1 MNNIS
6 GFSNAFLANTQ
17 FSTSDPAT
25 GSDPAASDEQ
35 SNAFGDVLAGLSQQG
50 DNQRASSGV
59 PNTSGWRGLGGGDM
73 FSGGGDSSS
82 DQDNSFGDGG
92 SLNEATTDEKSAQ
105 ARARG
110 QNPAQLL
117 SGRKLVNS
125 EAQSASLYGT
135 QMKGGNSAAPGLATP
150 LNAGAQTRTL
160 SGAAIGGAAAS
171 LISRLAGA
179 EVNADLPASPAGS
192 TSPTSKNP
200 SNIASKSSAQSPAA
214 PQLPAKTP
222 ANVQAPALL
231 ASQQQQ
237 AAAAGTNIGKSVRPD
252 SRGSLILPDIGEG
265 ATQTTASSSTASTDR
280 RRRAESDTGQ
290 TPAAPNVDAQT
301 AGAAMAMAAVAP
313 AAPFAVSNP
322 GSQASAA
329 STHGLP
335 GANVDPAKA
344 TLAALDAQPEEEEDH
359 EHLAAPIKVDAVSHT
374 THFAPV
380 AWLSPAQQ
388 VVNAVSSTL
397 PAESASEVED
407 GASTPTNP
415 TLSVDLNSLAAT
427 ARPSS
432 SSLKT
437 LDLQLDPQDLGAVSI
452 RLNLSATGLTVEV
465 QASQAATAD
474 LLEKDRRTLTDGL
487 NGAGY
492 AVSGVEISFA
502 PSSGTATG
510 FTDQGLAQNS
520 SGQSLGS
527 DSQGNGGSQTQDGS
541 ASDSFSRQN
550 SKQDGHGTPEM
561 ARSAAQRSAG
571 SGLYI

>member
-35 SNAFGDVLAGLSQQG
+35 SNAFGDVLAGLSQRG
-50 DNQRASSGV
+50 DNQQTSSSA
-59 PNTSGWRGLGGGDM
+59 PNASGWRGLGGDM
-73 FSGGGDSSS
+73 FSGGGNGSS
-82 DQDNSFGDGG
+82 DQDNSFGAGG
-92 SLNEATTDEKSAQ
+92 SLSEATTDEKSAQ
-105 ARARG
+105 TRAFR
-110 QNPAQLL
+110 QNSAQSLSDGKLANNEAQLIPPY
-117 SGRKLVNS
+117 
-125 EAQSASLYGT
+125 SA
-135 QMKGGNSAAPGLATP
+135 QMKGGNSALSGLATP
-150 LNAGAQTRTL
+150 LNAGAQMRSS
-160 SGAAIGGAAAS
+160 SGAAIGDAAAS
-171 LISRLAGA
+171 LISRQAGA
-179 EVNADLPASPAGS
+179 EDDADIPASPVGS

-200 SNIASKSSAQSPAA
+200 NNIVSKSSAQPAAA
-214 PQLPAKTP
+214 PQPPAKTP
-222 ANVQAPALL
+222 ANVQVPALL
-231 ASQQQQ
+231 ASQQRQ
-237 AAAAGTNIGKSVRPD
+237 AAAAAGANTAKSERPD
-252 SRGSLILPDIGEG
+252 SPSSLMAPDIGEG
-265 ATQTTASSSTASTDR
+265 STQTAASSSPASTDR
-280 RRRAESDTGQ
+280 RRHAESDTQ

-301 AGAAMAMAAVAP
+301 AGAAMAMAAVVP
-313 AAPFAVSNP
+313 AVPFAVSNP

-329 STHGLP
+329 SAHGLP

-344 TLAALDAQPEEEEDH
+344 TLAGLDAETTEEDH

-380 AWLSPAQQ
+380 AWLSPSQQ
-388 VVNAVSSTL
+388 VVNAVSSAL
-397 PAESASEVED
+397 PPESASEVEG
-407 GASTPTNP
+407 GASTPTNSAS
-415 TLSVDLNSLAAT
+415 SVDLNTLAAT

-465 QASQAATAD
+465 QASQVATAD
-474 LLEKDRRTLTDGL
+474 LLEKDRRALTDGL

-510 FTDQGLAQNS
+510 FTDQGLGQNS

-527 DSQGNGGSQTQDGS
+527 DSQGNGGSQTQDG

>member
-6 GFSNAFLANTQ
+6 GFSNAFLANAQ

-25 GSDPAASDEQ
+25 GSDPASDEQ
-35 SNAFGDVLAGLSQQG
+35 SNAFGDVLAGLSQRG
-50 DNQRASSGV
+50 DNQQASSSA
-59 PNTSGWRGLGGGDM
+59 PNASGWKVRGGDM
-73 FSGGGDSSS
+73 FSGSAGSS
-82 DQDNSFGDGG
+82 DRDNSFGAGG
-92 SLNEATTDEKSAQ
+92 SFSEATADEKSAQ
-105 ARARG
+105 TRAFR
-110 QNPAQLL
+110 QNSAQSL
-117 SGRKLVNS
+117 SGGKLANS
-125 EAQSASLYGT
+125 EAQLIPSYST
-135 QMKGGNSAAPGLATP
+135 QMKGGNSALPGLATRP
-150 LNAGAQTRTL
+150 NAGAQTRT
-160 SGAAIGGAAAS
+160 SGAVIGDAAAS
-171 LISRLAGA
+171 LISRQAGA
-179 EVNADLPASPAGS
+179 EDNADLPTSPVGS
-192 TSPTSKNP
+192 TSQTSKNP
-200 SNIASKSSAQSPAA
+200 SNIVSKSSAQPAA
-214 PQLPAKTP
+214 APHPPAKTL

-231 ASQQQQ
+231 AGQQRQ
-237 AAAAGTNIGKSVRPD
+237 AAAAAGANTGKSERPD
-252 SRGSLILPDIGEG
+252 SHGSLMAPGIGDG
-265 ATQTTASSSTASTDR
+265 AAQTATSSSPASTDR
-280 RRRAESDTGQ
+280 RRRAESDTQ

-301 AGAAMAMAAVAP
+301 AGAAMAMAAVVP
-313 AAPFAVSNP
+313 AAPFAISNP

-329 STHGLP
+329 SAHGLP

-344 TLAALDAQPEEEEDH
+344 TLAALDAEPMEEDH
-359 EHLAAPIKVDAVSHT
+359 EHLAASIKVDAISHT

-380 AWLSPAQQ
+380 AWLSPSQQ
-388 VVNAVSSTL
+388 VVNAVSSAL
-397 PAESASEVED
+397 PSESASEVEG
-407 GASTPTNP
+407 GASTPTNS
-415 TLSVDLNSLAAT
+415 TSSVDLNSLAAT

-474 LLEKDRRTLTDGL
+474 LLEKDRRALTDGL

-502 PSSGTATG
+502 PSNGTGTG
-510 FTDQGLAQNS
+510 FTDQGLGQNS

-527 DSQGNGGSQTQDGS
+527 DSQGNGGSQTQDGG
-541 ASDSFSRQN
+541 AGNSFSRQN

>member
-6 GFSNAFLANTQ
+6 GFSNAFLANAQ

-25 GSDPAASDEQ
+25 GNDPVSDEQ
-35 SNAFGDVLAGLSQQG
+35 SNAFGDVLAGLSQRG
-50 DNQRASSGV
+50 DNQQASSRA
-59 PNTSGWRGLGGGDM
+59 PNASGWKVRGGDM
-73 FSGGGDSSS
+73 FSGSDGSS
-82 DQDNSFGDGG
+82 DRDNSFGAGG
-92 SLNEATTDEKSAQ
+92 SFSEATADEKSAQ
-105 ARARG
+105 TRAFR
-110 QNPAQLL
+110 QNPAQSL
-117 SGRKLVNS
+117 SDGKLANN
-125 EAQSASLYGT
+125 EAQLIPPYSA
-135 QMKGGNSAAPGLATP
+135 QMKGGNSALPGLATRP
-150 LNAGAQTRTL
+150 NAGAQTRT

-171 LISRLAGA
+171 LISRQAGA
-179 EVNADLPASPAGS
+179 EDNADLPTSPVGS
-192 TSPTSKNP
+192 TSQTSKNP
-200 SNIASKSSAQSPAA
+200 SNIVSKSSAQPAA
-214 PQLPAKTP
+214 APHPPAKTL

-231 ASQQQQ
+231 ASQQRQ
-237 AAAAGTNIGKSVRPD
+237 AAAAAGANTGKSERPD
-252 SRGSLILPDIGEG
+252 SHGSLMAPGIGDG
-265 ATQTTASSSTASTDR
+265 AAQTATSSSPASTDR
-280 RRRAESDTGQ
+280 RRRAESDTQ

-301 AGAAMAMAAVAP
+301 AGAAMAMAAVVP
-313 AAPFAVSNP
+313 AAPFAISNP
-322 GSQASAA
+322 SSQASAA
-329 STHGLP
+329 SAHGLP

-344 TLAALDAQPEEEEDH
+344 TLAALDAEPMEEDH
-359 EHLAAPIKVDAVSHT
+359 EHLAASIKVDAISHT

-380 AWLSPAQQ
+380 AWLSPSQQ
-388 VVNAVSSTL
+388 VVNAVSSAL
-397 PAESASEVED
+397 PPESASEVEG
-407 GASTPTNP
+407 GASTPTNS
-415 TLSVDLNSLAAT
+415 TSSVDLNSLAAT

-474 LLEKDRRTLTDGL
+474 LLEKDRRALTDGL

-502 PSSGTATG
+502 PSNGTGTG
-510 FTDQGLAQNS
+510 FTDQGLGQNS

-527 DSQGNGGSQTQDGS
+527 DSQGNGGSQTQDGG
-541 ASDSFSRQN
+541 AGDSFSRQN

>member
-6 GFSNAFLANTQ
+6 GFSNTFIANTQ
-17 FSTSDPAT
+17 FSTSDPAN
-25 GSDPAASDEQ
+25 GSDPAAPDEQ
-35 SNAFGDVLAGLSQQG
+35 SNAFGDVLAGLSQRG
-50 DNQRASSGV
+50 DNQQASSSA
-59 PNTSGWRGLGGGDM
+59 PNTSAWKTLGGDM
-73 FSGGGDSSS
+73 FSGGGE
-82 DQDNSFGDGG
+82 
-92 SLNEATTDEKSAQ
+92 SLGESTADEKSAQ
-105 ARARG
+105 TSALR
-110 QNPAQLL
+110 QNSAQSL
-117 SGRKLVNS
+117 SGGKLANS
-125 EAQSASLYGT
+125 EAQLTSPYGA
-135 QMKGGNSAAPGLATP
+135 QMKGGSSVPPGLATP
-150 LNAGAQTRTL
+150 LSAGAQTRTP
-160 SGAAIGGAAAS
+160 GASIGSAAAS

-179 EVNADLPASPAGS
+179 EDNADLSASPEGS
-192 TSPTSKNP
+192 TNPTSKNP
-200 SNIASKSSAQSPAA
+200 RNIVSKSGAQSFAA
-214 PQLPAKTP
+214 PQPPAKTP
-222 ANVQAPALL
+222 ANVQAPTLL
-231 ASQQQQ
+231 ASQQQ
-237 AAAAGTNIGKSVRPD
+237 AAAAAANTGKSVRPD
-252 SRGSLILPDIGEG
+252 SPGSLTASGIGEG
-265 ATQTTASSSTASTDR
+265 ATQTAASSSPASTDR
-280 RRRAESDTGQ
+280 RRRAESDAGQ

-301 AGAAMAMAAVAP
+301 AGAAMAMAAVVP
-313 AAPFAVSNP
+313 AAPFAASNS

-329 STHGLP
+329 SAHGLP

-344 TLAALDAQPEEEEDH
+344 TLAALDAQPEEEDH

-380 AWLSPAQQ
+380 AWLSPSQQ
-388 VVNAVSSTL
+388 VINAVNSTL
-397 PAESASEVED
+397 PPESASEVEG
-407 GASTPTNP
+407 GATNSTP
-415 TLSVDLNSLAAT
+415 SVDLNSLAAT

-474 LLEKDRRTLTDGL
+474 LLEKDRRALTDGL

-502 PSSGTATG
+502 PSNGAATG

-527 DSQGNGGSQTQDGS
+527 DSQGNGGSQTQDGG

>member
-6 GFSNAFLANTQ
+6 GFSNAFIANTQ
-17 FSTSDPAT
+17 FSTSDPAN

-35 SNAFGDVLAGLSQQG
+35 SNAFGDMLAGLSQRG
-50 DNQRASSGV
+50 DNQQASSSA
-59 PNTSGWRGLGGGDM
+59 PNTSAWKALGGDM
-73 FSGGGDSSS
+73 FLGGGSGASN
-82 DQDNSFGDGG
+82 QDNSSSAGE
-92 SLNEATTDEKSAQ
+92 STADEKSAQ
-105 ARARG
+105 TRVLR
-110 QNPAQLL
+110 QNPAQ
-117 SGRKLVNS
+117 SDGKLANS
-125 EAQSASLYGT
+125 EAQLTSPYGA
-135 QMKGGNSAAPGLATP
+135 QMKGGNSTFLST
-150 LNAGAQTRTL
+150 GAQTRTL
-160 SGAAIGGAAAS
+160 SGATLGGAAAS
-171 LISRLAGA
+171 FISRHAGA
-179 EVNADLPASPAGS
+179 EDDADFPAPAG
-192 TSPTSKNP
+192 PTNPTGKNP
-200 SNIASKSSAQSPAA
+200 GVVVIKSSAQPPAV
-214 PQLPAKTP
+214 PQPAAKTP

-231 ASQQQQ
+231 ASQQQ
-237 AAAAGTNIGKSVRPD
+237 AAAAAANTGKSVRPD
-252 SRGSLILPDIGEG
+252 SPGSLTASGIGEG
-265 ATQTTASSSTASTDR
+265 ATQTAASSSPASTDR
-280 RRRAESDTGQ
+280 RRRAESDAGQ

-301 AGAAMAMAAVAP
+301 AGAAMAMAAVVP
-313 AAPFAVSNP
+313 AAPFAASNS

-329 STHGLP
+329 SAHGLP

-344 TLAALDAQPEEEEDH
+344 TLAALDAQPEEDH

-380 AWLSPAQQ
+380 AWLSPSQQ
-388 VVNAVSSTL
+388 VINAVNSTL
-397 PAESASEVED
+397 PPESASEVEG
-407 GASTPTNP
+407 GATNSTP
-415 TLSVDLNSLAAT
+415 SVDLNSLAAT

-474 LLEKDRRTLTDGL
+474 LLEKDRRALTDGL

-502 PSSGTATG
+502 PSNGAATG

-527 DSQGNGGSQTQDGS
+527 DSQGNGGSQTQDGG